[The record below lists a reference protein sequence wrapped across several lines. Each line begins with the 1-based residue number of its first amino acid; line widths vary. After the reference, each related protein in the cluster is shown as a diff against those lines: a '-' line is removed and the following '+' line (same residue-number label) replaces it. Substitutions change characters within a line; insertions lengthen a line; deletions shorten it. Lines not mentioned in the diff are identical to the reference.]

1 MLGTAPLPVLDMTKK
16 RSHSSAIKI
25 VKRDSRSVKLVRFLL
40 LLDFF
45 LTIVRWYEVVSN
57 SVTVFDQRLGVG
69 GTAEKIV
76 SALHT
81 VQSEQA
87 DEDADLE
94 KCKTSMRHV
103 GKMEKDV
110 NSACRKGNS
119 CFRPESN
126 PAFLLSQ

>member
-1 MLGTAPLPVLDMTKK
+1 MLGAAPLPVLDMSKK

-40 LLDFF
+40 LDFV
-45 LTIVRWYEVVSN
+45 LTIVHCYEVVSN

-87 DEDADLE
+87 DEGADLE